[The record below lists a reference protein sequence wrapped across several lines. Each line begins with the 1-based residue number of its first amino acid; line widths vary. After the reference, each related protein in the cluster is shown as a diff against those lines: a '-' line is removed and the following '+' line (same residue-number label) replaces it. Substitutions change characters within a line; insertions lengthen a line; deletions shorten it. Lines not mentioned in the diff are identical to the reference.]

1 MSKIS
6 LTILYIVI
14 LSIIVGMYL
23 EVPYLT
29 GGPGAFLVIA
39 LVYSFVVAKREL
51 ALLSEALNDEG
62 DDEPEIA
69 QEPDD
74 QPVIPDW
81 LKHVPGQETGAVTGT
96 TQPAPQPSRILR
108 PQSMPASPA
117 SFGRAAR

>member
-6 LTILYIVI
+6 IAILYIVI
-14 LSIIVGMYL
+14 IAIIIGMYL

-51 ALLSEALNDEG
+51 ALLSEAMHEEEEPDIVDER
-62 DDEPEIA
+62 
-69 QEPDD
+69 DD

-81 LKHVPGQETGAVTGT
+81 LKEVPGQQPSAVTGT
-96 TQPAPQPSRILR
+96 TPLAPQPSRILR
-108 PQSMPASPA
+108 QPNRPASPA
-117 SFGRAAR
+117 SFGRAVPE